1 MFKPKKAHVMPAG
14 YRAALKRMTALDP
27 IARRETLKRAQ
38 AVASSLEETAEVARI
53 ASLTPAARAY
63 ELGEKARKARLD
75 ANYAAYA
82 MTDAA
87 SLDAAR
93 PKAPVAAQRPS
104 LPAGVLPPGVQ
115 VPRDVV
121 AEAVAAAE
129 ARSLGLAQVH
139 SQALKL
145 GVDFDLQAALAGRIT
160 VAAAREQIFEAA
172 AEADEALV
180 IRNRST
186 SHTIEQANA
195 GEGWD
200 RSLAAV
206 AARRGLKVRE
216 PEE

>member
-1 MFKPKKAHVMPAG
+1 MLKLRKKWIPPETI
-14 YRAALKRMTALDP
+14 KRMAALDP
-27 IARRETLKRAQ
+27 VARRTALERAQ
-38 AVASSLEETAEVARI
+38 TVAARLERNAASARI
-53 ASLTPAARAY
+53 AAMSPTERAN
-63 ELGEKARKARLD
+63 ELARLAFNAKDD
-75 ANYAAYA
+75 ALRMEQAI
-82 MTDAA
+82 DEAA

-93 PKAPVAAQRPS
+93 PKGPVAAQMPS

-129 ARSLGLAQVH
+129 ARALELAQIH
-139 SQALKL
+139 KQAAKL
-145 GVDFDLQAALAGRIT
+145 GVDFDLQAALASRISPK
-160 VAAAREQIFEAA
+160 AAREQVFEAA

-186 SHTIEQANA
+186 SHTIEQANS